1 MCSIQRIEG
10 VVVKRRWCPAFLCMA
25 TRTVGRE
32 IGCCVVR
39 IRSCVVV
46 IQVASDTGIRRIV
59 VIAVV
64 AAGTIVGDGDVS
76 AIQLIIIIV
85 NLESCGL
92 PTWLSGVATCTVR
105 R

>member
-1 MCSIQRIEG
+1 MCPIQRIEG
-10 VVVKRRWCPAFLCMA
+10 IVVECRWCPAILCMA

-39 IRSCVVV
+39 IRSCIVI
-46 IQVASDTGIRRIV
+46 IQVAAGTGIRRIV

-64 AAGTIVGDGDVS
+64 ATGTVVGDGDVS